1 MFLNVLSKCVDRIIF
16 RATFFS
22 EWVKLYSYL
31 SLQSRGEAI
40 RVEQEWDA
48 LMAHLSLIDR
58 MLQLLQG
65 VLSVTKIDLFSGE
78 VMEVKSMISSHN

>member
-1 MFLNVLSKCVDRIIF
+1 
-16 RATFFS
+16 
-22 EWVKLYSYL
+22 
-31 SLQSRGEAI
+31 
-40 RVEQEWDA
+40 
-48 LMAHLSLIDR
+48 